1 MRAPWYAPRLDHA
14 ALGRAAAVVLAVILL
29 ASASAAQDR
38 QVLVTILHTSEH
50 HGNLLPFD
58 TQTARGVGGMAARAS
73 LVASARQEA
82 PNLLLL
88 DSGDILIGTAIS
100 SVFRGEP
107 DILAMNLMGYDAMA
121 AGNHE
126 FDYGLDH
133 FAKMAAAAKF
143 PIISTT
149 LRARGRELTPLF
161 VLRQVA
167 GLRILIFSTLDE
179 EYSDVIDPKIVRD
192 LDYFDPIGTARGLVR
207 GFGQHVDLVVAL
219 THMSTQQDIAL
230 ARAVPEID
238 VIVGGHTEG
247 FDGLMTPAG
256 GPPTMAADNPETA
269 YVKTHR
275 LGATLGRLDLVME
288 GGRVRRATAR
298 NIPVTSQIPPDPRVA
313 SLVADYQGRMQAR
326 FAEVIG
332 RAAVFLDG
340 ERGPVRS
347 QETNLGNLISD
358 AVREYAGTDVAVIN
372 GGNIRGSINVGP
384 ITLGDAF
391 RVLAFD
397 NTIVTLQLTGAQLRE
412 ALENGVSM
420 VEQGA
425 GRFPQVSGMSYV
437 FERARAAGA
446 RVVEVRVA
454 GAPLDPGRLYS
465 VATNDFLAD
474 GGDGYGVFRAGR
486 QRRDTQKD
494 LRDLFIEYLRRAQVA
509 APRTDGRITAR

>member
-1 MRAPWYAPRLDHA
+1 MRAPWQILRSGRA
-14 ALGRAAAVVLAVILL
+14 ALGRPLAVLLAVVLL
-29 ASASAAQDR
+29 ASASSAQGR
-38 QVLVTILHTSEH
+38 QILVTILHTSEH

-58 TQTARGVGGMAARAS
+58 TPSDKGVGGVAARAS
-73 LVASARQEA
+73 LIASARQESS
-82 PNLLLL
+82 NLLLL

-100 SVFRGEP
+100 SVYRGEP

-133 FAKMAAAAKF
+133 FGKMVGLAKF

-161 VLRQVA
+161 ILRQVA
-167 GLRILIFSTLDE
+167 GLRVLIFSTLDE

-207 GFGQHVDLVVAL
+207 GFGQHVDLVIAL
-219 THMSTQQDIAL
+219 THMSTQQDLAL

-247 FDGLMTPAG
+247 FDGLLAPAG
-256 GPPTMAADNPETA
+256 NRPVASADNPQTA

-275 LGATLGRLDLVME
+275 LGATLGKLDLVME
-288 GGRVRRATAR
+288 GGRIRRATAR
-298 NIPVTSQIPPDPRVA
+298 NIPVTSQIPSDPRVA
-313 SLVADYQGRMQAR
+313 SLVDDYQRRMQAK
-326 FAEVIG
+326 FADVIG
-332 RAAVFLDG
+332 RAATFLDG

-347 QETNLGNLISD
+347 RETNLGNLISD
-358 AVREYAGTDVAVIN
+358 AVREYAGTDVALIN
-372 GGNIRGSINVGP
+372 GGNIRGSINEGP

-397 NTIVTLQLTGAQLRE
+397 NTIVTLQLTGAQIRE

-437 FERARAAGA
+437 FERARPAGA
-446 RVVEVRVA
+446 RIVEVRVA

-474 GGDGYGVFRAGR
+474 GGDGYVVFRAGR

-494 LRDLFIEYLRRAQVA
+494 LRDLFIEYLRRAQVTTA
-509 APRTDGRITAR
+509 RTDGRITAR